1 MPIGRRTIM
10 VTTVPTNTPLHQH
23 IDEFI
28 AEGASWLPTNLLQ
41 DLLRPIGQLMNS
53 GAAEN
58 ALKEGAQA
66 PDFALPDA
74 RGNAVRLSPLLTQG
88 PVIMTFYRGQW
99 CPYCHLALRA
109 YQQAL
114 PHMQA
119 RGATLVAI
127 SPQTPD
133 HSRAFAE
140 KLELTFALLSDMGN
154 QVARQFG
161 LVFTIAEG
169 VRGAHIQVCAD
180 LPAFN
185 GTDSWDLP
193 MAGTFLID
201 QSGTVRMAFVDP
213 DFTRRLDPSVIIAR
227 LNELQGEREEST
239 ASW

>member
-1 MPIGRRTIM
+1 M
-10 VTTVPTNTPLHQH
+10 VMTFPTNTPLQQQ

-28 AEGASWLPTNLLQ
+28 AEGVSWLPTHLLQ
-41 DLLRPIGQLMNS
+41 DLLSPIGQLINS

-66 PDFALPDA
+66 SDFALPDS
-74 RGNAVRLSPLLTQG
+74 RGTVVRLSHLLTQG

-114 PHMQA
+114 PYLQA
-119 RGATLVAI
+119 RGASLVAI

-133 HSRAFAE
+133 HSRAMAE
-140 KLELTFALLSDMGN
+140 KLELTFALLSDRGN
-154 QVARQFG
+154 HVARQFG
-161 LVFTIAEG
+161 LVFTIDEAA
-169 VRGAHIQVCAD
+169 RGAHKQVGAD
-180 LPAFN
+180 LPKFN
-185 GTDSWDLP
+185 GTESWDLP
-193 MAGTFLID
+193 MAGTFLVD
-201 QSGTVRMAFVDP
+201 QLGTVRLAFVHA

-239 ASW
+239 A